1 MKITNINSIKLN
13 GAYTDKKLF
22 ANEIFRGLKAKKK
35 TISSKYFY
43 DDAGSKLF
51 QKISLHKDYYPTRKE
66 IEILNNNKFSLPKI
80 INKTEIDIIELGP
93 GDGSKSKIIID
104 GFLDSNYNVNYYPID
119 ISKQAL
125 SFLKNKIKPNK
136 KLSLHGI
143 DGEYISGLKFLK
155 NTTKNSKL
163 VLFLGSNIGNLKK
176 KQSEIFL
183 KNIKKNINF
192 NDFLLMGF
200 DLKKSIKILT
210 KAYNDSDKLTK
221 KFNLNLLKRIN
232 KELNGNFKLNRFDHN
247 GIYNPTLGAME
258 SYIISKENQK
268 VHIKNLNYTFEF
280 KVSEP
285 IHVEYSFKYSKED
298 ISNLCFKTGFKSV
311 KNFYDSKNYFTDALW
326 SYKSNSSAL

>member
-1 MKITNINSIKLN
+1 MKITNINSIKFN

-35 TISSKYFY
+35 KISSKYFY
-43 DDAGSKLF
+43 DDEGSKLF

-66 IEILNNNKFSLPKI
+66 IEILNKNKFSLPKI

-104 GFLDSNYNVNYYPID
+104 GFIDSNYKVNYYPID

-125 SFLKNKIKPNK
+125 NFLKNNIKQNK
-136 KLSLHGI
+136 KLFLHGI

-163 VLFLGSNIGNLKK
+163 VLFLGSNIGNLRK
-176 KQSEIFL
+176 KQSEMFL
-183 KNIKKNINF
+183 KDIKKNINL

-200 DLKKSIKILT
+200 DLKKNIKILT
-210 KAYNDSDKLTK
+210 KAYNDSENLTK

-232 KELNGNFKLNRFDHN
+232 NELNGNFKLNRFDHN
-247 GIYNPTLGAME
+247 GIYNPTLSAME

-280 KVSEP
+280 KVAEP

-298 ISNLCFKTGFKSV
+298 IRNLCLKTGFKSV

-326 SYKSNSSAL
+326 CYKSNSSAL